1 MAGAVKTGKH
11 VMGKCNIILVEQ
23 GVSQLI
29 QQLRKA
35 QINKNVDTFLV
46 DFNSSIENEQIIRL
60 FARVHNFK
68 PIMHNGT
75 LDELLVK
82 FKDIGYTDLNIERL

>member
-1 MAGAVKTGKH
+1 
-11 VMGKCNIILVEQ
+11 MGKCNIILVEQ